1 MAIEQGLPSS
11 EEPNNI
17 SIEVVQSEKKAA
29 HVCIFD
35 GCTRGKRG
43 YSEYCREHKAIGKI
57 IAGKVAR
64 EKAARVDPSMSMY
77 EEALRIQ
84 KSPSGQVFVQEIMKI
99 IILIAAIFLAVY
111 ILVIMPIQGFWE
123 MFDNQR
129 WYG

>member
-11 EEPNNI
+11 DDPNNI

-35 GCTRGKRG
+35 SCTRGKRG

-64 EKAARVDPSMSMY
+64 EKAARVDTSMSMY

-111 ILVIMPIQGFWE
+111 ILVIMPIQGFFE
-123 MFDNQR
+123 MLDNQR
-129 WYG
+129 W

>member
-1 MAIEQGLPSS
+1 MAIEQELPSN

-84 KSPSGQVFVQEIMKI
+84 ESPSNQVFVQETMKI
-99 IILIAAIFLAVY
+99 IILIAALFLAVY
-111 ILVIMPIQGFWE
+111 ILLIIPIQGFFEIISGQAW
-123 MFDNQR
+123 
-129 WYG
+129 G

>member
-1 MAIEQGLPSS
+1 MAIEQELPSS

-64 EKAARVDPSMSMY
+64 EKAARVDTSMSMY

-84 KSPSGQVFVQEIMKI
+84 ESPSNQVFVQEAMKI
-99 IILIAAIFLAVY
+99 IILIAALFLAVY
-111 ILVIMPIQGFWE
+111 ILVIIPIQGFFEIISGLAW
-123 MFDNQR
+123 
-129 WYG
+129 G

>member
-1 MAIEQGLPSS
+1 MAIEQELPSS

-84 KSPSGQVFVQEIMKI
+84 ESPSNQVFVQETMKI
-99 IILIAAIFLAVY
+99 IILIAALFLAVY
-111 ILVIMPIQGFWE
+111 ILLIIPIQGFFEIISGQAW
-123 MFDNQR
+123 
-129 WYG
+129 G

>member
-35 GCTRGKRG
+35 GCTRAKRG

-57 IAGKVAR
+57 IAGKAAR

-84 KSPSGQVFVQEIMKI
+84 ESPSNQVFVQETMKI
-99 IILIAAIFLAVY
+99 IILIAALFLAVY
-111 ILVIMPIQGFWE
+111 ILVIIPIQGFFEIISGLAW
-123 MFDNQR
+123 
-129 WYG
+129 G

>member
-1 MAIEQGLPSS
+1 MAIEQGLSS
-11 EEPNNI
+11 SDEPNNI

-84 KSPSGQVFVQEIMKI
+84 ESPSNQVFVQETMKI
-99 IILIAAIFLAVY
+99 IILIAALFLAVY
-111 ILVIMPIQGFWE
+111 ILVIIPIQGFFEIISGLAW
-123 MFDNQR
+123 
-129 WYG
+129 G

>member
-1 MAIEQGLPSS
+1 MAIEQELPSS

-64 EKAARVDPSMSMY
+64 EKAARVDTSMSMY

-84 KSPSGQVFVQEIMKI
+84 ESPSNQVFVQETMKI
-99 IILIAAIFLAVY
+99 IILIAALFLAVY
-111 ILVIMPIQGFWE
+111 ILVIIPIQGFFEIISGQAW
-123 MFDNQR
+123 
-129 WYG
+129 G

>member
-1 MAIEQGLPSS
+1 MAIEQELPSS

-64 EKAARVDPSMSMY
+64 EKAARVDTSMSLY

-84 KSPSGQVFVQEIMKI
+84 ESPSNQVFVQEAMKI
-99 IILIAAIFLAVY
+99 IILIAALFLAVY
-111 ILVIMPIQGFWE
+111 LVMLPIQGFFEIISGQAW
-123 MFDNQR
+123 
-129 WYG
+129 G

>member
-1 MAIEQGLPSS
+1 MAIEQELPSS

-84 KSPSGQVFVQEIMKI
+84 ESPSNQVFVQEAMKI
-99 IILIAAIFLAVY
+99 IILIAALFLAVY
-111 ILVIMPIQGFWE
+111 ILLIIPIQGFFEIISGLAW
-123 MFDNQR
+123 
-129 WYG
+129 G

>member
-1 MAIEQGLPSS
+1 MAIEQELPSS

-84 KSPSGQVFVQEIMKI
+84 ESPSNQVFVQETMKI
-99 IILIAAIFLAVY
+99 IILIAALFLAVY
-111 ILVIMPIQGFWE
+111 ILVIIPIQGFFEIISGLAW
-123 MFDNQR
+123 
-129 WYG
+129 G